1 MTTTIRIDN
10 DLKRTCEEIFEELGL
25 TMSSAINIFLKQVA
39 RRRAIP
45 FELLA
50 DEPTDE
56 LRRSLDAVADGRT
69 PLSKPHA
76 SGAELV
82 DAALGDGTDA

>member
-45 FELLA
+45 FELRA

-69 PLSKPHA
+69 PL
-76 SGAELV
+76 
-82 DAALGDGTDA
+82 